1 MFLSVRSYN
10 FRNLAN
16 SRLSTDA
23 RNIYLIGENGQGK
36 SNFLELIYL
45 LCFGGSFRTHQ
56 DELLITQGQEDMMVE
71 GTFLDKNSQQNT
83 ISCKLEKDKERK
95 EIRQNGKI
103 VADRKDLIENIPCI
117 VFKHEDIYF
126 VNGTPE
132 RRRLFFNQVMG
143 IYDIAFLE
151 KFREYNKILR
161 MRNVVLKEKKLDFLP
176 VLDRQLAVSGLE
188 LMSRRK
194 AVTQEFS
201 PLFSKVFKEVSDTDM
216 TIMLRYQPSWGD
228 AETPDAVTAL
238 LAEKQERDLET
249 GMTNWGPH
257 RDRFCFIM
265 SNKDFSKIASTGQS
279 RLITLA
285 MRNAQAVFYT
295 SKTGRRPIF
304 LIDDVLLELDRGK
317 RERFIA
323 TLPEYDQAFFTYL
336 PGEQLFTGR
345 GSEKCYT
352 VEGGVLNEHQVSR

>member
-10 FRNLAN
+10 FRNLIN

-36 SNFLELIYL
+36 SNFLEMIYL

-56 DELLITQGQEDMMVE
+56 DELLVTQGKDDMMVE
-71 GTFLDKNSQQNT
+71 GTFLDKNGQQNT
-83 ISCKLEKDKERK
+83 VSCKLEKEKERK

-143 IYDIAFLE
+143 IYDIPFLE
-151 KFREYNKILR
+151 KLREYTKVLR
-161 MRNVVLKEKKLDFLP
+161 MRNAVLKERKLDFLP
-176 VLDRQLAVSGLE
+176 VLDRQLAVAGLD
-188 LMSRRK
+188 LMARRT

-201 PLFSKVFKEVSDTDM
+201 PLFSDVFKEVSESDM
-216 TIMLRYQPSWGD
+216 TIQLRYQPSWG
-228 AETPDAVTAL
+228 EVGSPEAVITL
-238 LAEKQERDLET
+238 LTEKQDRDLET

-257 RDRFCFIM
+257 RDRFCFYM

-295 SKTGRRPIF
+295 SKTGRHPIF

-336 PGEQLFTGR
+336 PGEELYTGR
-345 GSEKCYT
+345 GSEKVYT
-352 VEGGVLNEHQVSR
+352 VEGGALNEHQVSR

>member
-10 FRNLAN
+10 FRNLVN
-16 SRLSTDA
+16 NRLSTDA

-45 LCFGGSFRTHQ
+45 LCFGGSFRTRQ
-56 DELLITQGQEDMMVE
+56 DELLITQGKEDMMVE
-71 GTFLDKNSQQNT
+71 GAFLDKNSQQNT
-83 ISCKLEKDKERK
+83 ISCKLAGDRK

-143 IYDIAFLE
+143 IYDIPFLE
-151 KFREYNKILR
+151 KLREYTKVLR
-161 MRNVVLKEKKLDFLP
+161 MRNAALKEKKLDFIP
-176 VLDRQLAVSGLE
+176 VLDRQLATSGLD
-188 LMSRRK
+188 LMSRRRT
-194 AVTQEFS
+194 VTEEFS
-201 PLFSKVFKEVSDTDM
+201 PLFSQVFKEVSDSDM
-216 TIMLRYQPSWGD
+216 TIKLYYQPSWGEASD
-228 AETPDAVTAL
+228 VPAVTAL
-238 LAEKQERDLET
+238 LKEKQERDMET

-257 RDRFCFIM
+257 RDRFCFYM

-295 SKTGRRPIF
+295 AKTGRRPIF

-323 TLPEYDQAFFTYL
+323 TLPDYDQAFFTYL

-345 GSEKCYT
+345 GSEMCYS
-352 VEGGVLNEHQVSR
+352 VEGGVLNEHQVGR

>member
-10 FRNLAN
+10 FRNLVN
-16 SRLSTDA
+16 QTLSTEA
-23 RNIYLIGENGQGK
+23 KNIYLIGENGQGK

-56 DELLITQGQEDMMVE
+56 DELLITQGKNDMMVE

-83 ISCKLEKDKERK
+83 ISCKLEKEKK
-95 EIRQNGKI
+95 EIRQNGKV

-126 VNGTPE
+126 VNGSPE

-143 IYDIAFLE
+143 IYDIQFLE
-151 KFREYNKILR
+151 KLREYAKILR
-161 MRNVVLKEKKLDFLP
+161 MRNASLKDRKLDFLP
-176 VLDRQLAVSGLE
+176 VLDRQLAAAGLD
-188 LMSRRK
+188 LVARRR

-201 PLFSKVFKEVSDTDM
+201 PLFSDVFKEVSGSDM
-216 TIMLRYQPSWGD
+216 TIKLRYQSSWGD
-228 AETPDAVTAL
+228 ALDVDGVAAL

-257 RDRFCFIM
+257 RDRFCFYM

-304 LIDDVLLELDRGK
+304 LIDDVLLELDKGK

-336 PGEQLFTGR
+336 PGEALYTGR
-345 GSEKCYT
+345 GSEKCYA
-352 VEGGVLNEHQVSR
+352 VEGGTLNEYQTGK

>member
-10 FRNLAN
+10 FRNLINAKLETN
-16 SRLSTDA
+16 A
-23 RNIYLIGENGQGK
+23 KNIYLVGENGQGK

-45 LCFGGSFRTHQ
+45 LCFGSSFRIRQ
-56 DELLITQGQEDMMVE
+56 DELLITQGREDMMVE

-83 ISCKLEKDKERK
+83 ISCKLEKEHK
-95 EIRQNGKI
+95 EIRHNNKV

-126 VNGTPE
+126 VNGSPE

-143 IYDIAFLE
+143 IYDIPFLE
-151 KFREYNKILR
+151 KLREYSKLLR
-161 MRNVVLKEKKLDFLP
+161 MRNVVLKERNLDFLP
-176 VLDRQLAVSGLE
+176 VLDQQLAAKGLE
-188 LMSRRK
+188 LVSRRK
-194 AVTQEFS
+194 AVTEEFS
-201 PLFSKVFKEVSDTDM
+201 PLFSQVFKEVSGTEM
-216 TIMLRYQPSWGD
+216 TIKLRYQPSWGE
-228 AETPDAVTAL
+228 AENLDEVTAL
-238 LAEKQERDLET
+238 LADKRERDLET

-257 RDRFCFIM
+257 RDRFCFYM

-295 SKTGRRPIF
+295 AKTGRHPIF

-323 TLPEYDQAFFTYL
+323 TLPDYDQAFFTYL

-345 GSEKCYT
+345 GSEKSYM
-352 VEGGVLNEHQVSR
+352 VEGGALNEYSASR

>member
-1 MFLSVRSYN
+1 MFLSIRSYN
-10 FRNLAN
+10 FRNLVN

-45 LCFGGSFRTHQ
+45 LCFGGSFRTRQ
-56 DELLITQGQEDMMVE
+56 DELLITQGKEDMMVE

-83 ISCKLEKDKERK
+83 ISLKLEKEHK
-95 EIRQNGKI
+95 EIRQNGKV

-126 VNGTPE
+126 VNGSPE

-143 IYDIAFLE
+143 IYDIPFLE
-151 KFREYNKILR
+151 KLREYSKILR
-161 MRNVVLKEKKLDFLP
+161 MRNAVLKEKKLDFLP
-176 VLDRQLAVSGLE
+176 VLDQQLAVAGLSIME
-188 LMSRRK
+188 RR
-194 AVTQEFS
+194 ASVTEEFS
-201 PLFSKVFKEVSDTDM
+201 PLFSDVFKEVSGSDM
-216 TIMLRYQPSWGD
+216 TIKLRYQPSWGD
-228 AETPDAVTAL
+228 ALSADAVTAL

-257 RDRFCFIM
+257 RDRFCFYM

-295 SKTGRRPIF
+295 AKTGRHPIF

-323 TLPEYDQAFFTYL
+323 TLPDYDQAFFTYL

-345 GSEKCYT
+345 GSERCYA
-352 VEGGVLNEHQVSR
+352 VEGGALNEYQAGK

>member
-10 FRNLAN
+10 FRNLVN
-16 SRLSTDA
+16 SRLETDA

-36 SNFLELIYL
+36 SNFLELIYI

-56 DELLITQGQEDMMVE
+56 DDLLITQGKEDMMVE

-83 ISCKLEKDKERK
+83 ISCKLADEHK

-103 VADRKDLIENIPCI
+103 VPDRKDLIENIPCI

-132 RRRLFFNQVMG
+132 RRRFFFNQVMG
-143 IYDIAFLE
+143 IYDIPFLE
-151 KFREYNKILR
+151 KLREYSKVLK
-161 MRNVVLKEKKLDFLP
+161 MRNAVLKEKNIDFLP
-176 VLDRQLAVSGLE
+176 VLDRQLAAKGLE
-188 LMSRRK
+188 IMERRK
-194 AVTQEFS
+194 AVTEEFS
-201 PLFSKVFKEVSDTDM
+201 PLFSQVFKEVSDSDM
-216 TIMLRYQPSWGD
+216 IIKLYYQPSWGD
-228 AETPDAVTAL
+228 AADADAVTAL

-257 RDRFCFIM
+257 RDRFCFYM

-295 SKTGRRPIF
+295 AKTGRRPIF

-323 TLPEYDQAFFTYL
+323 TLPDYDQAFFTYL
-336 PGEQLFTGR
+336 PGEELFTGR
-345 GSEKCYT
+345 GSEKCYY
-352 VEGGVLNEHQVSR
+352 VKGGELNEHQVGR

>member
-16 SRLSTDA
+16 ERLSTDA

-36 SNFLELIYL
+36 SNFLDLIYL
-45 LCFGGSFRTHQ
+45 LCFGSSFRTKQ
-56 DELLITQGQEDMMVE
+56 DELLITQGKDDMMVE
-71 GTFLDKNSQQNT
+71 GAFLDKNSQQNT
-83 ISCKLEKDKERK
+83 ISLKLENERK
-95 EIRQNGKI
+95 EIRQNGKV

-143 IYDIAFLE
+143 IYDIPFLE
-151 KFREYNKILR
+151 KLREYYKILR
-161 MRNVVLKEKKLDFLP
+161 MRNASLKEKKLDFLP
-176 VLDRQLAVSGLE
+176 VLDQQLAAAGLE
-188 LMSRRK
+188 LMNRRA

-201 PLFSKVFKEVSDTDM
+201 PLFSQVFKEVSDSDM

-228 AETPDAVTAL
+228 AGSVSDVAAL
-238 LAEKQERDLET
+238 LAEKRERDLET

-257 RDRFCFIM
+257 RDRFSFYM

-295 SKTGRRPIF
+295 AKTGRRPIF

-323 TLPEYDQAFFTYL
+323 TLPDYDQAFFTYL

-345 GSEKCYT
+345 GSERCYA
-352 VEGGVLNEHQVSR
+352 VEGGTLNEYQVGR

>member
-10 FRNLAN
+10 FRNLLN
-16 SRLSTDA
+16 NQLSTDSK
-23 RNIYLIGENGQGK
+23 NIYLIGENGQGK

-45 LCFGGSFRTHQ
+45 LCFGGSFRTRQ
-56 DELLITQGQEDMMVE
+56 DDLLITQGKEDMMVE

-83 ISCKLEKDKERK
+83 ISCKLEKEHK
-95 EIRQNGKI
+95 EIRQNGKV

-126 VNGTPE
+126 VNGSPE

-143 IYDIAFLE
+143 IYDIPFLE
-151 KFREYNKILR
+151 KLREYSKVLR
-161 MRNVVLKEKKLDFLP
+161 MRNAVLKERNADFLP
-176 VLDRQLAVSGLE
+176 VLDQQLAAKGLE
-188 LMSRRK
+188 LVARRK

-201 PLFSKVFKEVSDTDM
+201 PLFSQVFKEVSGSDM
-216 TIMLRYQPSWGD
+216 TIKLRYMPSWGD
-228 AETPDAVTAL
+228 AESPDAVVAL

-257 RDRFCFIM
+257 RDRFCFYM

-295 SKTGRRPIF
+295 AKTGRHPIF

-317 RERFIA
+317 RERFIT
-323 TLPEYDQAFFTYL
+323 TLPDYDQAFFTYL
-336 PGEQLFTGR
+336 PGEELLTGR
-345 GSEKCYT
+345 GSERCYS
-352 VEGGVLNEHQVSR
+352 VAGGALNEYQIGK

>member
-1 MFLSVRSYN
+1 
-10 FRNLAN
+10 
-16 SRLSTDA
+16 
-23 RNIYLIGENGQGK
+23 
-36 SNFLELIYL
+36 
-45 LCFGGSFRTHQ
+45 
-56 DELLITQGQEDMMVE
+56 MVE

-83 ISCKLEKDKERK
+83 ISCKLEKEHK
-95 EIRQNGKI
+95 EIRHNNKV

-126 VNGTPE
+126 VNGSPE

-143 IYDIAFLE
+143 IYDIPFWE
-151 KFREYNKILR
+151 KLREYSKLLR
-161 MRNVVLKEKKLDFLP
+161 MRNVVLKERNLDFLP
-176 VLDRQLAVSGLE
+176 VLDQQLAAKGLE
-188 LMSRRK
+188 LVSRRK
-194 AVTQEFS
+194 AVTEEFS
-201 PLFSKVFKEVSDTDM
+201 PLFSQVFKEVAGTEM
-216 TIMLRYQPSWGD
+216 TIKLRYQPSWGE
-228 AETPDAVTAL
+228 AENLDEVTAL
-238 LAEKQERDLET
+238 LADKRERDLET

-257 RDRFCFIM
+257 RDRFCFYM

-295 SKTGRRPIF
+295 AKTGRHPIF

-323 TLPEYDQAFFTYL
+323 TLPDYDQAFFTYL

-345 GSEKCYT
+345 GSERCYA
-352 VEGGVLNEHQVSR
+352 VEGGALNEYTPGK

>member
-71 GTFLDKNSQQNT
+71 GAFLDKNSQQNT

-143 IYDIAFLE
+143 IYDIPFLE

-176 VLDRQLAVSGLE
+176 VLDRQLAKQSLTIQPVLEISRTDIITTLLESGEAVSFLPD
-188 LMSRRK
+188 L
-194 AVTQEFS
+194 VTRH
-201 PLFSKVFKEVSDTDM
+201 KVAEGSLVYLNVPEVNLDIWQQLIYHRNKWISQALDTF
-216 TIMLRYQPSWGD
+216 LRY
-228 AETPDAVTAL
+228 V
-238 LAEKQERDLET
+238 AEKEF
-249 GMTNWGPH
+249 N
-257 RDRFCFIM
+257 
-265 SNKDFSKIASTGQS
+265 S
-279 RLITLA
+279 
-285 MRNAQAVFYT
+285 
-295 SKTGRRPIF
+295 
-304 LIDDVLLELDRGK
+304 
-317 RERFIA
+317 
-323 TLPEYDQAFFTYL
+323 
-336 PGEQLFTGR
+336 
-345 GSEKCYT
+345 
-352 VEGGVLNEHQVSR
+352 